1 MHLKVAKAPAWQA
14 ANGSHFAK
22 LNICAASKSLEQPVD
37 QRGEGSNTSSSPD
50 AGTGL
55 AAH

>member
-22 LNICAASKSLEQPVD
+22 LNICAAGKSLEQHVD
-37 QRGEGSNTSSSPD
+37 QRGEGSNTSSES
-50 AGTGL
+50 
-55 AAH
+55 